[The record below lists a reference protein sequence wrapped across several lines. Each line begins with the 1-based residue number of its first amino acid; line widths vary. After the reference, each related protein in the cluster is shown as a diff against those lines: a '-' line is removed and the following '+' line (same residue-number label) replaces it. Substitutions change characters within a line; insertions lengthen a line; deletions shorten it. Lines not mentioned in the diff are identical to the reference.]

1 MASIS
6 VDWYGH
12 IVQLTWMR
20 QLMPE
25 RDLITSVHAVCF
37 HREQLLQVNLNDRG
51 WDFPGGHIEKGE
63 TAEACVE
70 REVQEEAYVTGTCQ
84 LLGAVKVNHE
94 ANPLWNESSPY
105 PKVGYQLF
113 YRMDI
118 TEFLPFAAEHESTER
133 LLIRPDE
140 VADYHKGWHEV
151 YEAVMEEAKRHANRT
166 YGPETSGN

>member
-25 RDLITSVHAVCF
+25 RELITSAHAVCF
-37 HREQLLQVNLNDRG
+37 HEEQLLIVNLNDRG

-70 REVQEEAYVTGTCQ
+70 REVREEAYVTGTCQ
-84 LLGAVKVNHE
+84 LLGAVEVNHE
-94 ANPLWNESSPY
+94 RNPLWNNSSPY

-113 YRMDI
+113 YRMEI
-118 TEFLPFAAEHESTER
+118 TEFLPFAGEHESTER
-133 LLIRPDE
+133 LLIRPQE

-151 YEAVMEEAKRHANRT
+151 YEAVMEEAKRHADRTCATET
-166 YGPETSGN
+166 YGN